1 MMLVISSVAVAL
13 VVFILYALD
22 RRTKDEPIEWM
33 QALKLMLFG
42 GIMTSGVVFSVT
54 AESIPDIASI
64 VETLPAA
71 ATAVAEDMFVG
82 TPSF

>member
-1 MMLVISSVAVAL
+1 MMLVISSIAVAL

-22 RRTKDEPIEWM
+22 RRTKDEPIEWI

-42 GIMTSGVVFSVT
+42 GIITSGVVFSVT
-54 AESIPDIASI
+54 TDGLSEVTSVIESIPS
-64 VETLPAA
+64 TAA
-71 ATAVAEDMFVG
+71 AITEDMFVG